1 MKRKRTANVLWLSIG
16 TGLTVL
22 LLGAAATRLW
32 PQASSNSAQN
42 PTGEETLAIPET
54 PQSAVFSLATQPP
67 QQRAAQLQ
75 LLAQGK
81 RSDDQKR
88 ARFLLASDLIQ
99 QGQAAAAVPFLE
111 RLDKD
116 YSTLAAYALKRQAQ
130 AHAAAGETDQATEAW
145 RALADRFAKKPAS
158 VEALYEL
165 GKADPQ
171 YWQRAIARFPA
182 HPRSLEIAQ
191 TLLKQDPKQPELLLQ
206 IARYGHYLPQV
217 GEYLD
222 RLTKD
227 YADTLEP
234 EDWEA
239 IAFLNWEKQRYG
251 EAGKAYAKAP
261 RTPLNAYREG
271 RGAQLAGRR
280 DTAITAYNKVVAEF
294 PDSPE
299 APTSL
304 LRLAQLGRDRAA
316 KLTHLDRVIS
326 QYPDRA
332 GDALLEKY
340 KLVKPDAAQA
350 TLTAQVA
357 QMLLENHSKTDAA
370 AELRWMLAEEK
381 AAQGDIQ
388 GAWTLARQVAQENPD
403 SPLAAEAAFWVGKW
417 AQRLG
422 QTQEASQAY
431 EYVLSR
437 YPESYYAWRS
447 ATMLGWDVGD
457 FTTVRQKLPSVKL
470 PATHPMPLA
479 GSDTLKELYQ
489 LGQFQ
494 DAWALWQTEFTN
506 RKTPT
511 VEEQF
516 TDGLIRL
523 GVGDNLE
530 GIFQIS
536 SLVRRTE
543 PEVQP
548 QVQALRR
555 QGDYWRSLFPFQFA
569 EPIQQWSQTMQL
581 NPLLVTA
588 LIRQE
593 SRFERQIVSSAGAT
607 GLMQLMPGT
616 ASWVA
621 SKLNQPQYDLENPND
636 NIKLGTWYL
645 NYTHETY
652 SNNAL
657 FAVASYN
664 AGPGAIA
671 EWIERFGYS
680 DPDVFVEQIP
690 YPETKGYVEA
700 VFSNYWNYLR
710 LYNPD
715 VSAKLAQLS
724 TSHRAVAES
733 LP

>member
-1 MKRKRTANVLWLSIG
+1 MLG
-16 TGLTVL
+16 
-22 LLGAAATRLW
+22 GAAVRLW
-32 PQASSNSAQN
+32 PQSSADSAQ
-42 PTGEETLAIPET
+42 TASDAEALAT
-54 PQSAVFSLATQPP
+54 PQVPKSDVFPLATQPP

-75 LLAQGK
+75 LVAQGK
-81 RSDDQKR
+81 KSDDQKR

-99 QGQAAAAVPFLE
+99 QGQAAAAMPLLE

-116 YSTLAAYALKRQAQ
+116 YDTLAAYALARRAQAQ
-130 AHAAAGETDQATEAW
+130 TAAGESGQAAETW
-145 RALADRFAKKPAS
+145 NTLAKRFPKQPVS

-165 GKADPQ
+165 GKTDPQ
-171 YWQRAIARFPA
+171 QWQEAIARFPA
-182 HPRSLEIAQ
+182 HPRSLEIAK

-206 IARYGHYLPQV
+206 IARHGHYLPDV
-217 GEYLD
+217 GQYLD

-304 LRLAQLGRDRAA
+304 LRLAQLGRDRAE
-316 KLTHLDRVIS
+316 KLTYLDQVIS

-332 GDALLEKY
+332 SDALLEKY

-357 QMLLENHSKTDAA
+357 QMLLESHSKTDAA

-403 SPLAAEAAFWVGKW
+403 SPPAAEAAFWVGKW

-422 QTQEASQAY
+422 QVQEASQAY

-489 LGQFQ
+489 LGQYQ

-516 TDGLIRL
+516 TDGLMRL

-543 PEVQP
+543 PEVQS

-652 SNNAL
+652 SDNSL

-671 EWIERFGYS
+671 QWIERFGYS
-680 DPDVFVEQIP
+680 DPDLFVEQIP

-724 TSHRAVAES
+724 SSHRTVAES
-733 LP
+733 LR

>member
-1 MKRKRTANVLWLSIG
+1 MKRKRTARALFLSIG
-16 TGLTVL
+16 AGLTLL
-22 LLGAAATRLW
+22 LLGGAAVRLW
-32 PQASSNSAQN
+32 PQSSADSAQ
-42 PTGEETLAIPET
+42 TASDAEALAT
-54 PQSAVFSLATQPP
+54 PQVPKSDVFPLATQPP

-75 LLAQGK
+75 LVAQGK
-81 RSDDQKR
+81 KSDDQKR

-99 QGQAAAAVPFLE
+99 QGQAAAAMPLLE

-116 YSTLAAYALKRQAQ
+116 YDTLAAYALARRAQAQ
-130 AHAAAGETDQATEAW
+130 TAAGESGQAAETW
-145 RALADRFAKKPAS
+145 NTLAKRFPKQPVS

-165 GKADPQ
+165 GKTDPQ
-171 YWQRAIARFPA
+171 QWQEAIARFPA
-182 HPRSLEIAQ
+182 HPRSLEIAK

-206 IARYGHYLPQV
+206 IARHGHYLPDV
-217 GEYLD
+217 GQYLD

-304 LRLAQLGRDRAA
+304 LRLAQLGRDRAE
-316 KLTHLDRVIS
+316 KLTYLDQVIS

-332 GDALLEKY
+332 SDALLEKY

-357 QMLLENHSKTDAA
+357 QMLLESHSKTDAA

-403 SPLAAEAAFWVGKW
+403 SPPAAEAAFWVGKW

-422 QTQEASQAY
+422 QVQEASQAY

-489 LGQFQ
+489 LGQYQ

-516 TDGLIRL
+516 TDGLMRL

-543 PEVQP
+543 PEVQS

-652 SNNAL
+652 SDNSL

-671 EWIERFGYS
+671 QWIERFGYS
-680 DPDVFVEQIP
+680 DPDLFVEQIP

-724 TSHRAVAES
+724 SSHRTVAES
-733 LP
+733 LR

>member
-1 MKRKRTANVLWLSIG
+1 MKRKRTTNTLFLSIG

-22 LLGAAATRLW
+22 LLGAAATRFW
-32 PQASSNSAQN
+32 PQVSSHSAQN
-42 PTGEETLAIPET
+42 ANGEATLAIPET
-54 PQSAVFSLATQPP
+54 PQSAVFPLATQPP

-75 LLAQGK
+75 LVAQGK

-116 YSTLAAYALKRQAQ
+116 YSTLAAYALLRQAQ
-130 AHAAAGETDQATEAW
+130 AHTAAGDTERATEAW
-145 RALADRFAKKPAS
+145 KTLASRFAKQPAS

-171 YWQRAIARFPA
+171 YWQEAIARFPA

-191 TLLKQDPKQPELLLQ
+191 TLLKQDPNQPKLLLQ
-206 IARYGHYLPQV
+206 IARYGHYLPEV
-217 GEYLD
+217 GAYLD

-239 IAFLNWEKQRYG
+239 IAFLNWEKQRYS

-280 DTAITAYNKVVAEF
+280 DTARTAYQKVVEEF
-294 PDSPE
+294 PESPD

-304 LRLAQLGRDRAA
+304 LRLAQLGRNTSE

-340 KLVKPDAAQA
+340 KIVNPDPAQA

-357 QMLLENHSKTDAA
+357 QILLESHSKTDAA
-370 AELRWMLAEEK
+370 AELRWLLAEEK
-381 AAQGDIQ
+381 ATQGDIQ
-388 GAWTLARQVAQENPD
+388 GAWTLAQQIAQENPD
-403 SPLAAEAAFWVGKW
+403 SPLAAEAAFWIGKW
-417 AQRLG
+417 AQKLG
-422 QTQEASQAY
+422 QAQESVQAY

-457 FTTVRQKLPSVKL
+457 FTTVRQKLPAVKL
-470 PATHPMPLA
+470 PATHAMPLA

-489 LGQFQ
+489 LGQYQ

-516 TDGLIRL
+516 TDGLMRL
-523 GVGDNLE
+523 GVGNNLE

-543 PEVQP
+543 PQVQA

-569 EPIQQWSQTMQL
+569 EPIQQWAQAMQL

-593 SRFERQIVSSAGAT
+593 SRFERQIASSAGAK
-607 GLMQLMPGT
+607 GLMQLMPET

-715 VSAKLAQLS
+715 VSAKLAQVSS
-724 TSHRAVAES
+724 THRAVAES